1 MRTLNPMNPLN
12 LRKLT
17 GSLALALIAL
27 AAMAVLA
34 MAVPASAAEGD
45 GGQAPGQV
53 NVTGWIV
60 DEWCQSANANANGKG
75 CSLDCHKKGAA
86 LVLYD
91 PDSQKVYHLDAQ
103 DQAEK
108 NVGRVIVTGK
118 LDGDKLAVAKI
129 EPAPEAR

>member
-1 MRTLNPMNPLN
+1 MKKIIAPH
-12 LRKLT
+12 
-17 GSLALALIAL
+17 ALALIAM
-27 AAMAVLA
+27 AAIIAAVA
-34 MAVPASAAEGD
+34 MTVPVSAAEG
-45 GGQAPGQV
+45 GGGPAQADQV

-103 DQAEK
+103 EQAEK

-118 LDGDKLAVAKI
+118 LDGDKLQVAKI

>member
-1 MRTLNPMNPLN
+1 MN

-17 GSLALALIAL
+17 GALALALTTAAVPAL
-27 AAMAVLA
+27 AA
-34 MAVPASAAEGD
+34 D
-45 GGQAPGQV
+45 GGPAPGQV

-60 DEWCQSANANANGKG
+60 DEWCQSANAHANGKS

-103 DQAEK
+103 EQAEK
-108 NVGRVIVTGK
+108 NVGRVTVTGK
-118 LDGDKLAVAKI
+118 LDGDKIEVAKI